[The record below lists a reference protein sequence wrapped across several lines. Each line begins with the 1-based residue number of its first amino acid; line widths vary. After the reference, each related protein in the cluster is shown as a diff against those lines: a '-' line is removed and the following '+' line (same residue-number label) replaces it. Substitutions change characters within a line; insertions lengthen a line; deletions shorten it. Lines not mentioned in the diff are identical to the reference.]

1 MRLRSRDV
9 ATSMVLASSY
19 ATIVLVLGPVSFGII
34 NVRVADALRCFIPM
48 FGWPAILGIF
58 IGHVIANMFSPLG
71 LIDMLSPFIV
81 LPASI
86 LLYKVRDR
94 SVLAGF
100 VSIWATLSLW
110 VSYMISIISE
120 IGYFAVFSYVA
131 PGILVSDIVL
141 PYLLLKAIL
150 KVMPSWGW
158 GRR

>member
-1 MRLRSRDV
+1 MKLGSRDV
-9 ATSMVLASSY
+9 ATAVVLASSY
-19 ATIVLVLGPVSFGII
+19 TAGTVVLGYISFGVI

-86 LLYKVRDR
+86 LLYKIRDR

-100 VSIWATLSLW
+100 VSIWATLSFW
-110 VSYMISIISE
+110 VSYMISIVSG

-131 PGILVSDIVL
+131 PGIVVSDIVL
-141 PYLLLKAIL
+141 PYLLLRAIL
-150 KVMPSWGW
+150 RIMPSWDW
-158 GRR
+158 RKR